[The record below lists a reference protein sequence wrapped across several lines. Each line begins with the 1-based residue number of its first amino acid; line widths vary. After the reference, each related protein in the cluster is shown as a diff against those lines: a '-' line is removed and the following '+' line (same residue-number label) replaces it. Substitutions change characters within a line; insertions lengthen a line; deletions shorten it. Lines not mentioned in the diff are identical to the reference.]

1 MKFSYVNTTKIF
13 FTNRLE
19 EIGDYIASMNYR
31 RPLIVTGCTYSA
43 MKANEI
49 ANTLSCDEHK
59 IISGVSTNASC
70 DFVKDN
76 LKTISDFS
84 PDVIITVGGGS
95 VHDTGKVISVMLYS
109 DDKVG
114 IEDYT
119 VDGNLSVPGIKKTL
133 PIITIPTLVGSG
145 AEVSPAALIR
155 IGNKK
160 RVVFSTLLHPTATFV
175 NCSLLETLSIN
186 KISRSAFDSLVQA
199 LEGFISSSANAISD
213 AFAMQTISY
222 FNEVYLSLKN
232 DTVTTKE
239 NEKLAI
245 ASIFSSYVCST
256 ASVGAIHALS
266 DPISGRYNIHHG
278 SALAMVAV
286 GVLKYNLDAV
296 DDNKVEKLD
305 NMLFNVSASQEN
317 VRARVIEKIANIIV
331 ELHLLEDV
339 EKIRIDKETIKLM
352 CKESFNPDMAG
363 NPYEYSEEEIALIFN
378 GVFND

>member
-1 MKFSYVNTTKIF
+1 
-13 FTNRLE
+13 
-19 EIGDYIASMNYR
+19 MNYR

-160 RVVFSTLLHPTATFV
+160 RVVF
-175 NCSLLETLSIN
+175 
-186 KISRSAFDSLVQA
+186 
-199 LEGFISSSANAISD
+199 SSANAISD